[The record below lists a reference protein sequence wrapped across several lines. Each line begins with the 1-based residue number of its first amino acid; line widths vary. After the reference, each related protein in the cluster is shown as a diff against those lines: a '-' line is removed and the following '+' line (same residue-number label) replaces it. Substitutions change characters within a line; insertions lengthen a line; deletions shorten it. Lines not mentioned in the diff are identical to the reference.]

1 MDTDRT
7 EPATLFDRLIGAAI
21 ARRWLVMLAVLAMA
35 GIGVYNYGRLPI
47 DAVPDVT
54 NVQVQINTAAPGY
67 SPLET
72 EQRIT
77 YPVEAVLSGLP
88 HLEQFRSL
96 SRYGLSQVTVVFE
109 EGTDIQFARQLVSQR
124 LQDAREALPAGVV
137 PALGPIATGLS
148 EIYQWTVETE
158 PGAKKPDG
166 TPYTP
171 TDLREI
177 QDWIIKPQLRTVPG
191 VTEINSIG
199 GFDKEYLVAP
209 NTATLSSY
217 GLELADIVLALE
229 RNNSNVGAGY
239 IEREGEQYLVRAP
252 GQAASVD
259 DIGNIVVTSIRG
271 IPVRVRDVAEVTIG
285 QELRTGAATENGV
298 EVVLG
303 TVVML
308 IGENSR
314 AVSKAVDARM
324 LEINRGLPKG
334 VKAVTV
340 YDRTVLVERAIA
352 TVRKN
357 LVEGAIL
364 VVAVLFFFLGNLRAA
379 LLTAMVIPLAM
390 LFTFSG
396 MVGNKVSAN
405 LLSLGALDFGII
417 VDGAVVIVENC
428 VRRLAA
434 AQHRLGR
441 ILTREERFAEVFEAA
456 QEARRPLIY
465 GQLIIMIVYLPI
477 FALTG
482 IEGKMFH
489 PMAFTVVFALLGA
502 MILSVTFVPA
512 AVALFIGRSV
522 QEQESRVMAAAR
534 RWYAPALAYALAN
547 RAVMLVFAGLVIL
560 LAGLMATRLGTEFAP
575 NLDEGDMAVLTMRVP
590 GTSLSQSVRMQQQIE
605 ITLMREFP
613 EIARVFARIGTAE
626 IASDPMP
633 PNVADSYII
642 FKPEKEWPR
651 GESGRKRAR
660 AEVESAIRA
669 TLEGL
674 PGNSYEFSQPIQ
686 LRVNELISGVRSD
699 VAVKLFGDDLGVLA
713 ASANEI
719 AATLRRVPGAAE
731 VQVEQTSGLPML
743 QIRVDRERAAR
754 MGLNIGD
761 VQEMIATATAGR
773 AAGTLFE
780 GDRRFDIVVRLP
792 EAVRGD
798 IDALR
803 RLPVALPQ
811 DGARGEGARS
821 FIALGEIASFE
832 VAPGPNQLSR
842 EQGKRRVVVSANV
855 RGRDI
860 GSFVA
865 EAQARIAQEVRIAPG
880 YWTAWGGQFEHL
892 AKAAER
898 LRLIVPASLLLVFV
912 LLYLVFNNV
921 RDGLLVF
928 TGIPFALAG
937 GVAALWL
944 RGIPLSISAAVGF
957 IALSGVAVLNGLVLI
972 SFIRSL
978 RQDGLPV
985 AQAVRQGALARLRP
999 VLMTA
1004 LVASLGF
1011 VPMALAVGTGAEV
1024 QRPLATVVIGGV
1036 LSSTMLT
1043 LLLLPILY
1051 EWAHGERPIRTV
1063 LSIARTIF
1071 RRDSENVP

>member
-1 MDTDRT
+1 MNTDLHPVT
-7 EPATLFDRLIGAAI
+7 WFDRLITLSI
-21 ARRWLVMLAVLAMA
+21 ERRWLVLLAVLAMA
-35 GIGVYNYGRLPI
+35 AIGIYNYGRLPI

-67 SPLET
+67 SPLEV

-77 YPVEAVLSGLP
+77 YPVEAVLAGLP
-88 HLEQFRSL
+88 HLETYRSL
-96 SRYGLSQVTVVFE
+96 SRYGLSQVTVVFD
-109 EGTDIQFARQLVSQR
+109 EGTDIHFARQLVSQR
-124 LQDAREALPAGVV
+124 LQDARENLPAGVV

-148 EIYQWTVETE
+148 EIYQWTVESE

-191 VTEINSIG
+191 VTDINSIG

-217 GLELADIVLALE
+217 GLELIDIVRALE

-252 GQAASVD
+252 GQAASID
-259 DIGNIVVTSIRG
+259 DIGNIVVTSVNG
-271 IPVRVRDVAEVTIG
+271 IPVRVRDVAEVGIG
-285 QELRTGAATENGV
+285 RELRTGAATENGV

-314 AVSKAVDARM
+314 KVAQAVDARM
-324 LEINRGLPKG
+324 LEINRSLPKG

-340 YDRTVLVERAIA
+340 YDRTVLVEKAIA

-357 LVEGAIL
+357 LIEGAIL
-364 VVAVLFFFLGNLRAA
+364 VIAVLFFFLGNLRAA
-379 LLTAMVIPLAM
+379 LLTALVIPLAM

-396 MVGNKVSAN
+396 MVAGGVSAN

-428 VRRLAA
+428 VRRLAG

-441 ILTREERFAEVFEAA
+441 LLSREERFAEVFAA
-456 QEARRPLIY
+456 AREARRPLIY

-512 AVALFIGRSV
+512 AVALFIGRKV
-522 QEQESRVMAAAR
+522 AEKDSRVMLAAR
-534 RWYAPALAYALAN
+534 RWYAPALDYALAN
-547 RAVMLVFAGLVIL
+547 RAVVMVFAGLVIA
-560 LAGLMATRLGTEFAP
+560 LAVLMATRLGLEFAP
-575 NLDEGDMAVLTMRVP
+575 NLDEGDMAVLTVRVP
-590 GTSLSQSVRMQQQIE
+590 GTSLTQSVRMQQQIE
-605 ITLMREFP
+605 TTLMREVP

-633 PNVADSYII
+633 PSVADSYII
-642 FKPEKEWPR
+642 FKPESAWPR
-651 GESGRKRAR
+651 PKRSR
-660 AEVESAIRA
+660 AAVQEAIRTA
-669 TLEGL
+669 LERL

-699 VAVKLFGDDLGVLA
+699 VAVKLFGDDLAVLEATAGQIA
-713 ASANEI
+713 AS
-719 AATLRRVPGAAE
+719 LRTVAGAAE
-731 VQVEQTSGLPML
+731 VQVEATSGLPIL

-773 AAGTLFE
+773 VAGTLFE

-792 EAVRGD
+792 EDRRSD

-803 RLPVALPQ
+803 RLPVALP
-811 DGARGEGARS
+811 GTKEGGHS
-821 FIALGEIASFE
+821 FITLGEIATFD

-842 EQGKRRVVVSANV
+842 EEGKRRVVITANV

-865 EAQARIAQEVRIAPG
+865 AAQARIAQDVRIAPG

-892 AKAAER
+892 TTAAER

-912 LLYLVFNNV
+912 LLYLVFNNL

-937 GVAALWL
+937 GVAALWV
-944 RGIPLSISAAVGF
+944 RGIPLSMSAAVGF

-972 SFIRSL
+972 AFIRSL
-978 RQDGLPV
+978 REEGMALPE
-985 AQAVRQGALARLRP
+985 AVRDGALARLRP

-1011 VPMALAVGTGAEV
+1011 VPMALATGTGAEV

-1036 LSSTMLT
+1036 LSSTVLT
-1043 LLLLPILY
+1043 LLLLPVLY
-1051 EWAHGERPIRTV
+1051 EWAHRAGVRGVRKNI
-1063 LSIARTIF
+1063 L
-1071 RRDSENVP
+1071 